1 MRAWIIG
8 AAALSLLGGSAQATV
23 FVGGETGGVVTP
35 YSTPGLSAGSS
46 VNPYPG
52 YTGGVRV
59 AVGDVNGDGVADLVT
74 GASSGGP
81 VIKVFDGKTGDV
93 IRSFNAFDPAF
104 QGGVRV
110 AAGDLNGDGVAD
122 IVVGA
127 GEGSAVR
134 VFNGKTLDVLHSF
147 NAFDAGFTG
156 GVSVAVGQD
165 GDGRAS
171 LIVGA
176 GAGGAPVV
184 KVFDPTDG
192 SLDHS
197 FFAFD
202 PTFTGGVNVASL
214 NKVGPGILAFGAQ
227 SMSSEVRVFDLA
239 GQMFTHSFFAFD
251 PGFAGGVSVAGGSFG
266 GLGGL
271 FVGQQTQGSSI
282 KVYDTATGRGLA
294 AFRASDGAQGVNLA
308 AAFVPE
314 PATWALMLLGFGG
327 LGAALRR
334 RRTALPQP

>member
-1 MRAWIIG
+1 MKTWIMG
-8 AAALSLLGGSAQATV
+8 AAALSLMAGTAQATV
-23 FVGGETGGVVTP
+23 FVGGETGGAVTSF
-35 YSTPGLSAGSS
+35 STPGLSAGAP
-46 VNPYPG
+46 VTPYPG
-52 YTGGVRV
+52 YGGGVRV

-81 VIKVFDGKTGDV
+81 VIKVFDGRTGAE
-93 IRSFNAFDPAF
+93 IRAFNAFDPSF

-122 IVVGA
+122 LVVGA
-127 GEGSAVR
+127 GQGSAVR
-134 VFNGKTLDVLHSF
+134 VFNGLTLETLHSF

-184 KVFDPTDG
+184 KIFDPTDG

-214 NKVGPGILAFGAQ
+214 SKVGPGILALGAQ

-239 GQMFTHSFFAFD
+239 TRMFTHSFFAFD
-251 PGFAGGVSVAGGSFG
+251 PGFTGGVSVAGGSFG
-266 GLGGL
+266 GANGL
-271 FVGQQTQGSSI
+271 FVGQQTLGSSI
-282 KVYDTATGRGLA
+282 KIYDTASGRGLA
-294 AFRASDGAQGVNLA
+294 AFRADDGADGVNVA
-308 AAFVPE
+308 ATFVPE
-314 PATWALMLLGFGG
+314 PATWALLLLGFAG

-334 RRTALPQP
+334 RTPSLL